1 LEEWSASPAA
11 LSPGKEPLVRNDSVC
26 LRALLD
32 VAIQSGIEVSPPLIQ
47 SHKYALL
54 ARLTRSNNDLL
65 VFYTS
70 LHVFIS
76 LLLDFIDDSLL
87 DTVAYTSGL

>member
-1 LEEWSASPAA
+1 MEEWSTSPAA
-11 LSPGKEPLVRNDSVC
+11 LSPGKEPLVRSDSVC
-26 LRALLD
+26 IRALLD
-32 VAIQSGIEVSPPLIQ
+32 VAIQSGIEVSPSLTQ

-54 ARLTRSNNDLL
+54 AHLTRSNNELV

-70 LHVFIS
+70 FLVFIS